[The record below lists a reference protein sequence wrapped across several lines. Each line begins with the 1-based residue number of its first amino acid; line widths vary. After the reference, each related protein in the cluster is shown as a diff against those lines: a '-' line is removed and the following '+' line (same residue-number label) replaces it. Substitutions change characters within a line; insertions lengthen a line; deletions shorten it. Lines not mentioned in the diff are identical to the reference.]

1 MEDWV
6 FFFGIE
12 TRRDE
17 QQRRQRQSR
26 AGRVRLSCHAAYC
39 SWGNLERYRGRE
51 GAEAGAGAGTVAES
65 FKYGFCIKL
74 QFKLTFEW
82 KVIA

>member
-1 MEDWV
+1 MLHDGRKWI
-6 FFFGIE
+6 GIE
-12 TRRDE
+12 NGNEQEEERRK
-17 QQRRQRQSR
+17 
-26 AGRVRLSCHAAYC
+26 
-39 SWGNLERYRGRE
+39 
-51 GAEAGAGAGTVAES
+51 S

>member
-1 MEDWV
+1 M
-6 FFFGIE
+6 
-12 TRRDE
+12 
-17 QQRRQRQSR
+17 
-26 AGRVRLSCHAAYC
+26 
-39 SWGNLERYRGRE
+39 RGRGACQIE
-51 GAEAGAGAGTVAES
+51 LPCGVLFLGKLGAEHGEWGGGAGTGAVAAES